1 MLSVEHVHK
10 SYGALVALEDVTFD
24 ALPGQVVALVG
35 RNGAGKT
42 TLMSIVA
49 GLRRADRGRVRV
61 AGIDPAVNPA
71 GVHELL
77 GMAPQD
83 TAVYPTLTCRQNL
96 QFFARLAGRG
106 RREVTDVID
115 ELAHALGLD
124 DLIDRKVQYLSGGER
139 RRLHTA
145 IALVGRP
152 ALVLLDEPTVGAD
165 VQTRVDLIAFV
176 RNLASSGTTVVYSTH
191 YLGEVAEFDA
201 SVVILHHGRKA
212 AHGTVAD
219 IIARHA
225 VGSIEVTFEGP
236 VPDLPRLPGEI
247 RRQVH
252 DGRLRIE
259 SRSTSDIAATLLTGL
274 GARLHDLREFTVN
287 HPDLEAAFLSVT
299 RSDGESGDTTA
310 EAEVANVG

>member
-1 MLSVEHVHK
+1 MLSVEQLYK
-10 SYGALVALEDVTFD
+10 SYGPHVALEDVTFG
-24 ALPGQVVALVG
+24 ALPGQIVALVG

-49 GLRRADRGRVRV
+49 GLLRADRGRVAV
-61 AGIDPAVNPA
+61 AGIDPAVNPT

-77 GMAPQD
+77 GIAPQD
-83 TAVYPTLTCRQNL
+83 TAVYPTVTCRQNL
-96 QFFARLAGRG
+96 QFFARLSGRS

-124 DLIDRKVQYLSGGER
+124 DLIDRKVQHLSGGER

-212 AHGTVAD
+212 AHGTVAEL
-219 IIARHA
+219 IARHA
-225 VGSIEVTFEGP
+225 VGSIEVSFEGP

-252 DGRLRIE
+252 GGKVRIE
-259 SRSTSDIAATLLTGL
+259 SRSPSELAASLLAGL
-274 GARLHDLREFTVN
+274 GARLQDLREFTIN
-287 HPDLEAAFLSVT
+287 SADLESAFLSVT
-299 RSDGESGDTTA
+299 QSGCASDDATDRVEIAS
-310 EAEVANVG
+310 VP